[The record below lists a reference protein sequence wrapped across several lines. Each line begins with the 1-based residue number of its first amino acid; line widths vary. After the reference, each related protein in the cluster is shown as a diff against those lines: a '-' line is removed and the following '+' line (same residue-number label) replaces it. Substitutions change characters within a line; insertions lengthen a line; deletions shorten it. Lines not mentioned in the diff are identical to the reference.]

1 MIALKES
8 GRAYFGGY
16 IEGDVKVND
25 FADYSDA
32 TGNLASTLSY
42 PLARHIQRLNKIRA
56 AVPALRKGQYSTE
69 GCSGKMSFKRR
80 YKDSKTDSYVLV
92 TISGNSTFTD
102 VLNGR
107 YVDAVTGDVQNVTD
121 GTLTATCSGKG
132 NMRVYVLNGPGK
144 IGEDGKYLYDKASV
158 DQPWTEWP
166 DETMPDDTWTVKPN
180 AGGGGGGGDIVEP
193 EEPIEPS
200 MAEGEQAAFFEND
213 ANWGGTIKAWVWSDS
228 KNYTGGKWPGQSA
241 TYLGN
246 KVWKWTYTGTDKIPD
261 GAKIIFS
268 SDKKT
273 GDMTWKNGGY
283 YKSGSTTPEKVI
295 EGAGEIPDDPNP
307 PTPPTPGDGYTIY
320 FDNSLSNWN
329 SVYAYAYGGTGGND
343 FLGKWP
349 GTQMTLDTEL
359 NLYKLVINTDKDLT
373 DTYVIFTNNGGSQTG
388 NGVTIRDKAIY
399 DVNGFTGRYFSAS
412 AIDDVSA
419 NTISITARGG
429 VLYVNSPVDGHI
441 TIVRAD
447 GMTTVRPVY
456 TGVNIIDDLQRGFYI
471 INRTKVIL

>member
-92 TISGNSTFTD
+92 TISGSSTFTG

-144 IGEDGKYLYDKASV
+144 IGEDGKYLYDGASV
-158 DQPWTEWP
+158 DQPWNEWP
-166 DETMPDDTWTVKPN
+166 DETMPDETWTVKPN
-180 AGGGGGGGDIVEP
+180 AGGGGGGEIVEP

-268 SDKKT
+268 SDNKT

-283 YKSGSTTPEKVI
+283 YTSGSTTPVKVI

-307 PTPPTPGDGYTIY
+307 PTPPTPGDGYTIF
-320 FDNSLSNWN
+320 FDNSSSNW
-329 SVYAYAYGGTGGND
+329 SAVYAYAYGGTGGND
-343 FLGKWP
+343 FLGAWP

-359 NLYKLVINTDKDLT
+359 NLYKLVINTDKNLS
-373 DTYVIFTNNGGSQTG
+373 DTNVIFSNKSGSQSG
-388 NGVTIRDKAIY
+388 DGVTIKDMAIY
-399 DVNGFTGRYFSAS
+399 NANGFTGNYVTST

-419 NTISITARGG
+419 SAISITARGG
-429 VLYVNSPVDGHI
+429 VLYVNSPVDGYI

-447 GMTTVRPVY
+447 GMTTVRPIY
-456 TGVNIIDDLQRGFYI
+456 TGVNTIDDLQRGFYI